1 MSNKVLVTGGSGFIG
16 SHLVENLLSK
26 KYLVT
31 VLVPYDINNSIGW
44 LKSLK
49 LKKKLKIVHGDVCD
63 QSLIFRLVKKNNY
76 VIHLAAL
83 ISIPY
88 SYQSPNSYVNTNI
101 LGTLNI
107 LEACRK
113 YKVNRML
120 HTSTSEVYGSA
131 QYTPIDEKHPLNA
144 QSPYAATKVAADQL
158 VLSYFRSF
166 SLPVAIIRPFNTFG
180 PRQSLRAVIPT
191 IISQVLNGNLDI
203 KLGNISTKR
212 DFTHVKDTANGF
224 VMALKAKNI
233 DGEVINLGT
242 GINFSIKNVID
253 IISKITKK
261 KINIIV
267 DKQRLRPTKSEV
279 SNLLSNN
286 KKAKKILK
294 WKLNYPGKK
303 GFERAMVD
311 TIKWFS
317 EPKNLK
323 HYDPNKYTV

>member
-1 MSNKVLVTGGSGFIG
+1 MSNKILVTGGSGFIG
-16 SHLVENLLSK
+16 SHLVESLISK
-26 KYLVT
+26 KYSVT

-44 LKSLK
+44 LKSIK
-49 LKKKLKIVHGDVCD
+49 FKKKVKIVHGDVCD
-63 QSLIFRLVKKNNY
+63 QSLIYKLVKKNNY

-88 SYQSPNSYVNTNI
+88 SYQSPSSYVNTNI

-113 YKVNRML
+113 SKITRML

-131 QYTPIDEKHPLNA
+131 QYTPIDEHHPLNA

-158 VLSYFRSF
+158 VLSYYRSF
-166 SLPVAIIRPFNTFG
+166 NLPVSIIRPFNTFG

-203 KLGNISTKR
+203 KLGKISTKR
-212 DFTHVKDTANGF
+212 DFTHVKDTAEGF
-224 VMALKAKNI
+224 VSALKAKNI

-242 GINFSIKNVID
+242 GVNFSIKNVID
-253 IISKITKK
+253 LISKITKK
-261 KINIIV
+261 KINIII
-267 DKQRLRPTKSEV
+267 DKQRLRPSKSEV

-294 WKLNYPGKK
+294 WKLKYPGKK
-303 GFERAMVD
+303 GFEQAMIN
-311 TIKWFS
+311 TIEWFS
-317 EPKNLK
+317 DPKNLK
-323 HYDPNKYTV
+323 FYDSNKYIV

>member
-49 LKKKLKIVHGDVCD
+49 LKKKVKIVHGDVCD
-63 QSLIFRLVKKNNY
+63 QSLIFKLVKKSNY

-88 SYQSPNSYVNTNI
+88 SYQSPSSYVNTNI

-113 YKVNRML
+113 YKINRML
-120 HTSTSEVYGSA
+120 QTSTSEVYGSA

-144 QSPYAATKVAADQL
+144 QSPYAATKIAADQL
-158 VLSYFRSF
+158 ALSYFRSF
-166 SLPVAIIRPFNTFG
+166 NLPVTVIRPFNTFG

-267 DKQRLRPTKSEV
+267 DKQRFRPTKSEV

-303 GFERAMVD
+303 GFERAMID

-317 EPKNLK
+317 EPTNLK